1 MLDTLKRKDF
11 AKHLK
16 EKFQIQT
23 DSPEPLTLKLV
34 EVNKLG
40 SKKKKGEGGK
50 RPFSVIFRGPAE
62 PVLPQRIYQVSHEE
76 LGTLDL
82 FLVPVGQGK
91 KGVQY
96 EALFT

>member
-1 MLDTLKRKDF
+1 MLDTLKSKDF
-11 AKHLK
+11 AKYLNQ
-16 EKFQIQT
+16 KFQVQT
-23 DSPEPLTLKLV
+23 ELPDPIEFILT

-40 SKKKKGEGGK
+40 SKRKKGEKGK

-62 PVLPQRIYQVSHEE
+62 PVLPQRIYQVSHEQ

>member
-40 SKKKKGEGGK
+40 SKKKKGEGGR
-50 RPFSVIFRGPAE
+50 RPFSLIFRGPAE
-62 PVLPQRIYQVSHEE
+62 PILSQQIYPLTHEAM
-76 LGTLDL
+76 GTLEL
-82 FLVPVGQGK
+82 FLVPVGQDK
-91 KGVQY
+91 KGILY

>member
-11 AKHLK
+11 AVHLNQT
-16 EKFQIQT
+16 FHVQT
-23 DSPEPLTLKLV
+23 DSPEPLQLELV

-40 SKKKKGEGGK
+40 SKKKKGEEGR

-62 PVLPQRIYQVSHEE
+62 PILPQRIYQVSHEK

-82 FLVPVGQGK
+82 FLVPVGQGE